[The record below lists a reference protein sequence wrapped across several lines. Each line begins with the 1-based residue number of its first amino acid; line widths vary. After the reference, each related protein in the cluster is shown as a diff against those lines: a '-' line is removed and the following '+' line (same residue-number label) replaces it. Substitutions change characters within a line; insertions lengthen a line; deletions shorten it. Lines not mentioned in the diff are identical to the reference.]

1 MTDWLLEVRDASLQR
16 VVQVDD
22 WVSADLVVR
31 FNRPGGWR
39 LLGLPAAGAAAVAFK
54 PGSGFI
60 ATRGAVTFLSGP
72 LDWPARR
79 WDLTHDHLD
88 VAGPDDLCHLW
99 DRIAHPVPATGVF
112 SSAAYDIR
120 TGVAGTIVRQYV
132 DVNAGP
138 SALSSRRVPGL
149 TLAVDAALGSAVT
162 GRARLQQLGD
172 LLTDLALS
180 GGDLGFS
187 VAQSGAGIV
196 FDVYQPRDLT
206 SSVIFSA
213 DLENLGELLYDQRA
227 PTVNHVYVGGGGEGT
242 ARTFVE
248 GSDSA
253 SISSWNRRIEQ
264 FVDQRQTSDAAEL
277 AQKRDEELAAGAE
290 RTTLA
295 IGPVDTDAFSFGSD
309 YRLGDQVTC
318 VVDGVAIRQVI
329 REVRVELTPAG
340 EKVTPVL
347 GSPRA
352 VDPSRSLF
360 EQVRQ
365 LAVRV
370 NNQERR

>member
-16 VVQVDD
+16 VRQIDD
-22 WVSADLVVR
+22 WTSAELIVR
-31 FNRPGGWR
+31 FNRPGGWQVE
-39 LLGLPAAGAAAVAFK
+39 GLPSTGAAAAALT
-54 PGSGFI
+54 PGAGFV
-60 ATRGAVTFLSGP
+60 ATRNDTTFLSGP
-72 LDWPARR
+72 LDWPSRR
-79 WDLTHDHLD
+79 WDLTHDHLE

-112 SSAAYDIR
+112 ASSAYDVR
-120 TGVAGTIVRQYV
+120 TGIAETIIRQYV

-138 SALSSRRVPGL
+138 SALSARRVSGL
-149 TLAVDAALGSAVT
+149 TLAADTALGSTVT

-172 LLTDLALS
+172 LLTNLALA
-180 GGDLGFS
+180 GGDLGFT

-206 SSVIFSA
+206 STVIFSA

-227 PTVNHVYVGGGGEGT
+227 PTANHIYVGGGGEGT
-242 ARTFVE
+242 ARTFIE
-248 GSDSA
+248 GGDSA
-253 SISSWNRRIEQ
+253 SVSAWNRRIEQ
-264 FVDQRQTSDAAEL
+264 FVDQRQTTDTAEL

-295 IGPVDTDAFSFGSD
+295 IGPVDTDAFAFGDD
-309 YRLGDQVTC
+309 YGLGDQVTC
-318 VVDGVAIRQVI
+318 IVDGIAIEQVI
-329 REVRVELTPAG
+329 REVRVELTPDG
-340 EKVTPVL
+340 ENVTPVL